1 MRKRFDDI
9 FSAIMLAAA
18 VAVVLVGTWCLSHS
32 IKQAKAEQEAIP
44 VADLHIE
51 EPHEESRSPLPTAT
65 PTPGAYNPEI
75 PLSPELQAVLF
86 DACGEHDV
94 PVALALGL
102 IEVESGFQEDAMSP
116 EGCYGLCQL
125 NPRYFPDKLPPAD
138 NIRYG
143 IRHLGGLLEQCGDA
157 AAALTAYNAGYDT
170 GYRGYA
176 NAVLAAAEKYETDER
191 GTS

>member
-1 MRKRFDDI
+1 
-9 FSAIMLAAA
+9 
-18 VAVVLVGTWCLSHS
+18 
-32 IKQAKAEQEAIP
+32 
-44 VADLHIE
+44 
-51 EPHEESRSPLPTAT
+51 
-65 PTPGAYNPEI
+65 
-75 PLSPELQAVLF
+75 
-86 DACGEHDV
+86 
-94 PVALALGL
+94 
-102 IEVESGFQEDAMSP
+102 MSP

-143 IRHLGGLLEQCGDA
+143 IRHLEGLLEQCGDA
-157 AAALTAYNAGYDT
+157 AAALTVYNAGYDT